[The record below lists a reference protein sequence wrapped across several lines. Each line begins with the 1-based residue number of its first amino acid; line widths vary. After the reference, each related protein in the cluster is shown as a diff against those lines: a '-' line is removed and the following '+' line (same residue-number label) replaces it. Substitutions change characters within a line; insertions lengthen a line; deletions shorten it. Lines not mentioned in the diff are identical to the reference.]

1 MKKKNRTGLQ
11 SKVSHIFAGVPIPKK
26 RRSRSGMPEQES
38 ETKDSQQ
45 TPDTQ
50 ISAEEPLTLEPP
62 VVEPPKQ
69 QTPQTQKQAE
79 ATPDEEKSNTL
90 PQSEEPVLKQLP
102 MIELPEAQ
110 PSIPLR
116 QTIEPPEI
124 DEHVEAVKE
133 PFPGKSVKAGITK
146 QKAAKT
152 PRKTTI
158 RSKDKRSASKA
169 GPSSRKQT
177 TMVILVIAL
186 SVLLFFLLFK
196 PFSKSSYNITGPGAS
211 QPVGSQPASQTS
223 AANIAIDWQIPDV
236 YPTNIRDPMILGS
249 QQQFY
254 SETWKPNLVGL
265 VYNEEQKY
273 AIIGTE
279 ILQEGEEINGVKVL
293 KINKDSV
300 EFERDGQ
307 KWTQVVQSENN

>member
-26 RRSRSGMPEQES
+26 KRSRSGPEQEP
-38 ETKDSQQ
+38 ETKDTQQ
-45 TPDTQ
+45 TPDIQ
-50 ISAEEPLTLEPP
+50 FPADEPLTLE
-62 VVEPPKQ
+62 
-69 QTPQTQKQAE
+69 TQKQIE
-79 ATPDEEKSNTL
+79 ATPDEEKADT
-90 PQSEEPVLKQLP
+90 PQAEEQVIKQPP
-102 MIELPEAQ
+102 MIELPGAI

-116 QTIEPPEI
+116 QTIGPPEI
-124 DEHVEAVKE
+124 NEHVEAVHE

-146 QKAAKT
+146 QKVAKT
-152 PRKTTI
+152 RRKTSI

-196 PFSKSSYNITGPGAS
+196 PFSKSSHNITGPGAS
-211 QPVGSQPASQTS
+211 QPAGSQLVSQAS
-223 AANIAIDWQIPDV
+223 AANIKINWQIPDV

-279 ILQEGEEINGVKVL
+279 LLQEGEEINGVKVL

-300 EFERDGQ
+300 EFEKDGQ
-307 KWTQVVQSENN
+307 KWTQVVQGENN

>member
-26 RRSRSGMPEQES
+26 RRSRSDTS
-38 ETKDSQQ
+38 EKEPDTKDTQQ
-45 TPDTQ
+45 TPDAQ
-50 ISAEEPLTLEPP
+50 LPAEEPLTLEPP
-62 VVEPPKQ
+62 AVEPSTRQ
-69 QTPQTQKQAE
+69 APQKQKQAKE
-79 ATPDEEKSNTL
+79 TLEEEKAETL
-90 PQSEEPVLKQLP
+90 PQAEEQELKQPP
-102 MIELPEAQ
+102 MIELPEAV

-116 QTIEPPEI
+116 QTIGPPEI
-124 DEHVEAVKE
+124 DEPVEAVQE
-133 PFPGKSVKAGITK
+133 PLAGKSVKAGITEK
-146 QKAAKT
+146 KVVKISKKAS
-152 PRKTTI
+152 I
-158 RSKDKRSASKA
+158 RPKDKRSASKA
-169 GPSSRKQT
+169 GPSSRRQT

-196 PFSKSSYNITGPGAS
+196 PFSKSSHNITTPGTSQPAGS
-211 QPVGSQPASQTS
+211 QPVSQAN
-223 AANIAIDWQIPDV
+223 AANIKINWQIPDV

-279 ILQEGEEINGVKVL
+279 LLQEGEEINGVKVL

-307 KWTQVVQSENN
+307 KWTQAVQGENN